1 MEKKTLSIPKSSA
14 NPFADSQARNYS
26 GDRVLTEFCPI
37 SKYWSLFND
46 QHEILVGTRGCGKT
60 ILLKMMR
67 YSMLNKLFDSRAKTL
82 AIEKKFIA
90 FYVPLHLEYI
100 KVLSNSNLSKDAKIS
115 WFRFSFNCLLAQSVI
130 IEITEILNDV
140 INDDLKRI
148 EMEYSLSKLI
158 NDCWAITPETPV
170 FKFVKLREK
179 IDKLYYSTDPLKD
192 DLSNIPNVFRHSLAA
207 SLSSIISILCEKLN
221 ISPTWIVCIDE
232 AEFADECYQEC
243 INTSFRSDTDRIV
256 FKVATL
262 HFYHKT
268 KSTLNNEINIMDG
281 QDFKYTVI
289 DMKYD
294 EQDFIQVTNSL
305 VKTRLL
311 QENIHLEEV
320 KDFLETLGNDKYVDY
335 FLNEMNDDNYS
346 RELLEQQILSQLSE
360 GSKKYNSEKESNE
373 IKKPVI
379 DKLAPIFY
387 LREMY
392 KISKKRGQGHR
403 IPGWYAGA
411 KMVRRIAQGNP
422 RLFIRIM
429 NRLFD
434 EAKGKKI
441 PLAVKTQHKS
451 MMDFSLSFCIETQ
464 TLEQF
469 GPEAQKQ
476 LDYIAGIIHKQ
487 THKTELVQAGI
498 TFILNKNID
507 ITKHKDWI
515 EKAVAF
521 SRLMIDDKS
530 LLTQISS
537 NTIFH
542 LSYVYAA
549 ASWLPMRTHSSPLI
563 ISLLE
568 DVNMAYPV
576 KKPRKNKKKR
586 NIDDKNLLFSQGDI
600 YYDNK

>member
-1 MEKKTLSIPKSSA
+1 MVKKTQLIPQSSA

-26 GDRVLTEFCPI
+26 GDRVLSEFCPI
-37 SKYWSLFND
+37 SKYWSLFNE
-46 QHEILVGTRGCGKT
+46 QHEILIGTRGCGKT

-67 YSMLNKLFDSRAKTL
+67 YSMLSKLPDPRAKKL
-82 AIEKKFIA
+82 ASEKKFIS

-115 WFRFSFNCLLAQSVI
+115 WFRFSFNCLLAKSVI
-130 IEITEILNDV
+130 IEIAEILNDL
-140 INDDLKRI
+140 IEDELKRI
-148 EMEYSLSKLI
+148 EMEYNLSNII
-158 NDCWAITPETPV
+158 NDCWGINPEIPV
-170 FKFVKLREK
+170 FKFTALREK

-192 DLSNIPNVFRHSLAA
+192 DLSNIPKTFKHSLAA
-207 SLSSIISILCEKLN
+207 SLSSISNILCEKFN

-243 INTSFRSDTDRIV
+243 INTSCRSYTDRIV

-268 KSTLNNEINIMDG
+268 RSTLHNDINLMDG

-289 DMKYD
+289 DMKCNKL
-294 EQDFIQVTNSL
+294 DFINVTNSL

-311 QENIHLEEV
+311 QEGIYLDEV
-320 KDFLETLGNDKYVDY
+320 KDFLETLGNDHYIDY
-335 FLNEMNDDNYS
+335 FSKEMMVDRYS
-346 RELLEQQILSQLSE
+346 RESLEQNILSQLSE
-360 GSKKYNSEKESNE
+360 ESKTFNYEKASNE
-373 IKKPVI
+373 IRKPVI

-392 KISKKRGQGHR
+392 KFSKKGSH

-411 KMVRRIAQGNP
+411 RMVRRIAQGNP

-434 EAKGKKI
+434 EAKGKRI
-441 PLAVKTQHKS
+441 PLAVKVQHKS
-451 MMDFSLSFCIETQ
+451 MMDFAESFCNETQ

-469 GPEAQKQ
+469 GPEAHKQ
-476 LDYIAGIIHKQ
+476 LNYIAETIQTQ
-487 THKTELVQAGI
+487 THKTELGQDGI
-498 TFILNKNID
+498 TFVFRKDID
-507 ITKHKDWI
+507 ISKHKDWI

-521 SRLMIDDKS
+521 SRLMVDEKS
-530 LLTQISS
+530 LLTKISK

-549 ASWLPMRTHSSPLI
+549 AFWLPMRKHSSPHI
-563 ISLLE
+563 ISVLE
-568 DVNMAYPV
+568 DVDMTYPV
-576 KKPRKNKKKR
+576 KKPRTNKMKHHD
-586 NIDDKNLLFSQGDI
+586 DDKNLPFSQGEI
-600 YYDNK
+600 NNENRE